1 MVTSL
6 TEARDCRAFPL
17 LKVRPYKKEL
27 VDSMTRIQ
35 LTLACGNYDRT
46 NALALGDV
54 EPEGIELNYL
64 RLPVEETFW
73 RMLRHREF
81 DVAEMSLSSYLMHRS
96 RTDDFIA
103 IPVFP
108 SRCFRHSCIFIHA
121 GSGIE
126 QPSDLAGKRVGV
138 PEYQMTAPLWQRALL
153 QHEYGV
159 PPSTIQ
165 WFQGGLEQSGRE
177 EKVQLNLPSDIVLQ
191 SISSEQTLSHMLEV
205 GEIDALLSARA
216 PSSFSRGS
224 GAVRRLFPDFKKIE
238 QEYFRKTGI
247 FPIMHVI
254 VLRRDIVE
262 KYPWAGANLY
272 KAFCQAKDRLFEQM
286 TQTAA
291 LHVSLP
297 WLIAELEE
305 TQRLMGPDFW
315 PYGVAANRKTL
326 DTATQYSYEQGL
338 TPRKL
343 TIEELFLASTLD
355 AFKI

>member
-1 MVTSL
+1 
-6 TEARDCRAFPL
+6 
-17 LKVRPYKKEL
+17 
-27 VDSMTRIQ
+27 
-35 LTLACGNYDRT
+35 
-46 NALALGDV
+46 
-54 EPEGIELNYL
+54 
-64 RLPVEETFW
+64 
-73 RMLRHREF
+73 
-81 DVAEMSLSSYLMHRS
+81 
-96 RTDDFIA
+96 
-103 IPVFP
+103 
-108 SRCFRHSCIFIHA
+108 
-121 GSGIE
+121 
-126 QPSDLAGKRVGV
+126 
-138 PEYQMTAPLWQRALL
+138 MTAPLWQRALL

-326 DTATQYSYEQGL
+326 DAATQYSYEQGL

-343 TIEELFLASTLD
+343 AIEELFLASTLD